1 MLSSSTISES
11 DTDSSSESSA
21 SAKSLSDK
29 PVIQQIVRRKSQT
42 KSTPA
47 TTESDKE
54 EEEEEDDDEED
65 TPRKH
70 VTRSSSAKTKRGS
83 LLGIQKGT
91 ESDSENNGKGELL
104 YIEVKLEGLLQFNI
118 FSFFCF

>member
-1 MLSSSTISES
+1 M
-11 DTDSSSESSA
+11 
-21 SAKSLSDK
+21 SDK

-91 ESDSENNGKGELL
+91 ESDSENNGKGNFFFILDDEAEIDQRELL
-104 YIEVKLEGLLQFNI
+104 KMRMMAGVPN
-118 FSFFCF
+118 S

>member
-1 MLSSSTISES
+1 MLLKVNIKSFVIAES
-11 DTDSSSESSA
+11 DSDSSSESSA

-47 TTESDKE
+47 TTESEKEE
-54 EEEEEDDDEED
+54 EEEEEDDED
-65 TPRKH
+65 TPKKH
-70 VTRSSSAKTKRGS
+70 VTRSSSVKTKRGS

-91 ESDSENNGKGELL
+91 ESDSENNGKG
-104 YIEVKLEGLLQFNI
+104 NS
-118 FSFFCF
+118 SFIYCSYWRG